1 MTTPTTSSEKPL
13 PVTRYEADPIVIP
26 DSDDWKDRFIAVYA
40 QTGNLTESARIAGV
54 TNLTV
59 YKHIKKGGEFANRH
73 QEAKKLAAQFVMDK
87 CVEYATVG
95 MPRPVVKDG
104 VVTGYTR
111 EPSPLILKMLA
122 ERLVPE
128 LAPPEQ
134 KINLQVS
141 NLSDKVLNDRITRLV
156 GRTHARRAT
165 IEGEAEAE
173 PDDD

>member
-1 MTTPTTSSEKPL
+1 MTTPSSRSDEKVL
-13 PVTRYEADPIVIP
+13 PVTRYETNPIVIP

-59 YKHIKKGGEFANRH
+59 YKHIKKGEEFAERY
-73 QEAKKLAAQFVMDK
+73 QEARKLAAQFVMDK

-141 NLSDKVLNDRITRLV
+141 NLSDRVLDDRINRLV
-156 GRTHARRAT
+156 ERVSSRQAT
-165 IEGEAEAE
+165 IDVDAKAEDE
-173 PDDD
+173 